1 MKAKDPMM
9 LERVGEAEAETHDAR
24 RQVEAM
30 RELLVLIRDHVDLPD
45 DIIAKID
52 AALRESAQ
60 KSPRLPPQF
69 FCRSLR
75 EREKLQ
81 PESGRWRA
89 GALPRRV
96 NARSP

>member
-75 EREKLQ
+75 ERE
-81 PESGRWRA
+81 
-89 GALPRRV
+89 
-96 NARSP
+96 